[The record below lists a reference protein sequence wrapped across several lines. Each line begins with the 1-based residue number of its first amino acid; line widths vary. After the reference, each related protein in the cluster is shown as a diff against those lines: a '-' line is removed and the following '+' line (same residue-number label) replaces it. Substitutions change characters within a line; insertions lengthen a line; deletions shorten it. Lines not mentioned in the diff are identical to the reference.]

1 MNILTSDEAGMR
13 NFIGMRGIK
22 MQIIK
27 KIKKKTVETGKYSFI
42 HPLTHFYRFVF
53 HIIRKHFNPLLFG
66 T

>member
-27 KIKKKTVETGKYSFI
+27 KLRKKQWKQASIHSFI
-42 HPLTHFYRFVF
+42 H
-53 HIIRKHFNPLLFG
+53 
-66 T
+66 